1 MKSVGFLKTLGSV
14 VAMVVACNVYAQASD
29 ATARARLPPAASSV
43 KAGKKANSQLG
54 RKVRGALAK
63 TQGVDVSNIAVRAR
77 GGAVTLTGTVP
88 SQGQIDAAGTSCQ
101 GCRGRDVG
109 VEQADRDATVISL
122 S

>member
-29 ATARARLPPAASSV
+29 AASGTTAAPAASA

-54 RKVRGALAK
+54 RKVRAAIDK
-63 TQGVDVSNIAVRAR
+63 VQVDVSSIAVRAR

-88 SQGQIDAAGTSCQ
+88 DQGQIDKAGDAAKSVAGVTS
-101 GCRGRDVG
+101 VSNKLT
-109 VEQADRDATVISL
+109 VEQQ
-122 S
+122 